1 MSDYGLFLT
10 EGLIDMAFVAGD
22 IASDDGLQT
31 AVLISLFADARAT
44 EDMIPAIDRDGDLR
58 GWWADAYADETGDQT
73 GSLLWTIQRAK
84 QLQRTLADARD
95 YARNALAWLIED
107 RVADR
112 VEVFTSYPQR
122 GWMLLDVRIYRPGST
137 NPVVFRFNYEW
148 SAQLLKVVK

>member
-1 MSDYGLFLT
+1 MSDYGLFLV
-10 EGLIDMAFVAGD
+10 EGMIDMAFVDGD
-22 IASDDGLQT
+22 IAADDGLQT

-44 EDMIPAIDRDGDLR
+44 EDMIPSIDRDGDLR
-58 GWWADAYADETGDQT
+58 GWWADAFNDDAGDQT
-73 GSLLWTIQRAK
+73 GSQLWTIQRAK

-95 YARNALAWLIED
+95 YARNSLRWLTED

-122 GWMLLDVRIYRPGST
+122 GWMLLEVHIYRPGSS

-148 SAQLLKVVK
+148 NAQLLKVVT